1 MKDLSKLIIGQMI
14 SANTIAGG
22 SITVFGTTFDKF
34 KYKDLLIVLHVK
46 RSVNL
51 KINFENIHI
60 HHGST
65 ESNLD
70 STPLPADFFINTDQS
85 EIIEDVTR
93 ILTINMQCS
102 AIKRFFTLS
111 FFIEPMNGENSQT
124 MSGIVCMMPIG
135 IYPTDYQTTLLGT
148 EIPLTEEYIQFPI
161 AENSDGSDG

>member
-14 SANTIAGG
+14 SANTIAGE
-22 SITVFGTTFDKF
+22 SITVFGITLDKF

-46 RSVNL
+46 RLVNL

-70 STPLPADFFINTDQS
+70 STPLPSDFFINTDQS
-85 EIIEDVTR
+85 EIIEDTTR
-93 ILTINMQCS
+93 ILTINTQCS
-102 AIKRFFTLS
+102 LLKRFFQLS
-111 FFIEPMNGENSQT
+111 VHVEPINGENFED

-135 IYPTDYQTTLLGT
+135 IYPTNYQTMLMGT
-148 EIPLTEEYIQFPI
+148 EIPLTEEYISLPI
-161 AENSDGSDG
+161 INDNGD

>member
-14 SANTIAGG
+14 TSETIFGE
-22 SITVFGTTFDKF
+22 SITVFGTTLDKF

-46 RSVNL
+46 RLVNL

-65 ESNLD
+65 EFD
-70 STPLPADFFINTDQS
+70 SDSIPLPADFFINTDQS

-93 ILTINMQCS
+93 ILTINTQCS

-111 FFIEPMNGENSQT
+111 FLIEPMNGENSET
-124 MSGIVCMMPIG
+124 MAGIVYMMPIG

-161 AENSDGSDG
+161 ADNSDG